1 MYAFEIYIQTTFS
14 VWCFNGHNSDVFYV
28 AVGLLQSHT
37 CRRCRSLFHLGFS
50 MSRQY
55 LQNTTCCSSILAN
68 LSSRRFRGDDGNAS
82 SLFGLGRV
90 SLRMAITNLLPS
102 TSRQQR
108 ENFCFGV
115 VAKTY
120 VSTPVIT

>member
-1 MYAFEIYIQTTFS
+1 MRSFPWLRPFATDLWGGLTDLQIQGLCISLLTGPFKKILRCYWPTFS
-14 VWCFNGHNSDVFYV
+14 TDS
-28 AVGLLQSHT
+28 Q
-37 CRRCRSLFHLGFS
+37 LGAFVS
-50 MSRQY
+50 
-55 LQNTTCCSSILAN
+55 TALAN
-68 LSSRRFRGDDGNAS
+68 LSSRRFRGDGNAS

-102 TSRQQR
+102 TSRQER